1 MYWSLLL
8 DRRVRAGWRD
18 CTSPQ
23 PCGTGRTGAL
33 LAAMYFTILD
43 QGKEV
48 ARSSTLSLSRRTDRT
63 KNPGTHPPSR
73 GRGLN
78 SIPAAARSSHYPAN
92 SGVKARYRL
101 TAGRHFSCRCP
112 AHTGSGSASH
122 TTTTALVFPPRVSKS
137 PPTNNEERM
146 KREEVVL
153 RYPPC
158 RVFREGVRGWLET
171 DGRTTATAPH
181 VAVPLAPTAALFP
194 CSPSLYIAY
203 SSAVRGSEG
212 KEGGGRCGD
221 SRF

>member
-1 MYWSLLL
+1 M
-8 DRRVRAGWRD
+8 RAGWRD

-158 RVFREGVRGWLET
+158 RVFREGVRGWLAGWRRADDSYCSSRRGPT
-171 DGRTTATAPH
+171 GADCRAL
-181 VAVPLAPTAALFP
+181 PLLALFIYRVFLRRP
-194 CSPSLYIAY
+194 RL
-203 SSAVRGSEG
+203 
-212 KEGGGRCGD
+212 
-221 SRF
+221 